1 MKLNKILKYTAVSAL
16 TLATGVMTVGCT
28 DNFEELNTDPYE
40 LNPDALPFSAQFQEP
55 MSYVYAPQ
63 QNLFQYCFSLNI
75 DLFSGYFMTPHN
87 FNGSGNVDYALN
99 RGFCG
104 GMYENVYLHIFN
116 NTRRL
121 ITSCEEQGFVDYAGM
136 MRVIQAYA
144 IQMLTD
150 VYGPVSYTSAIED
163 PTNGASFS
171 YDKQE
176 DIYNSM
182 FALLDEAIKNFQ
194 NPTSDLTSRQSFD
207 FWCNGDLDL
216 WIKVANQLKL
226 RMAMRIVKA
235 NPTLAKQKAE
245 EAAQAGVLTQDI
257 LINQGFSNEQT
268 RMFEWGDSGMNANLI
283 TIMEGYNDPRLPLYV
298 TKNQADVVCED
309 GSTIASGTKYLGIRG
324 GCNLPVRPNQWG
336 NFSKIVCSY
345 TTAFPIMKAAE
356 GYFLRA
362 EGILRGW
369 NMGGGTAQQ
378 WYEDGIRTSIKNEVA
393 YKGEGKEPL
402 AGISTVS
409 DEEINTYINGT
420 TLQEDFVDPVDSQ
433 NSIKAQ
439 NDVCV
444 KWDESASNEQKLQR
458 IIIQKWIA
466 NFPISCEGWA
476 EYRRTGYPKFFPNR
490 VNLSNGTIDT
500 DEQIRR
506 LIYSDNEI
514 NTNNAELQKGIELL
528 NQENSSSKF
537 TGDIGGTRVW
547 WDKANVGNF

>member
-245 EAAQAGVLTQDI
+245 EAAQAGVLPQDI

-283 TIMEGYNDPRLPLYV
+283 TIMEGYEDPRLPLYV
-298 TKNQADVVCED
+298 TMNQADVTCED
-309 GSTIASGTKYLGIRG
+309 GSTIPANTRYLGVRG
-324 GCNLPVRPNQWG
+324 GCNLPAKPNQWG

-378 WYEDGIRTSIKNEVA
+378 WYEDGIRTSIRNEVA
-393 YKGEGKEPL
+393 YKGIEVL
-402 AGISTVS
+402 AGVTSVS
-409 DEEINTYINGT
+409 DEEIENYINGT
-420 TLQEDFVDPVDSQ
+420 TLQEDFVDPIDKQ
-433 NSIKAQ
+433 NNIEAQ

-444 KWDESASNEQKLQR
+444 KWDDSATNEQKLQR
-458 IIIQKWIA
+458 IMIQKWIA

-500 DEQIRR
+500 DEQVRR
-506 LIYSDNEI
+506 LLYSDTEI
-514 NTNNAELQKGIELL
+514 NTNNVELQNGINLL
-528 NQENSSSKF
+528 NEENSSSQF
-537 TGDIGGTRVW
+537 SGDIGGTRVW
-547 WDKANVGNF
+547 WDRANVGNF